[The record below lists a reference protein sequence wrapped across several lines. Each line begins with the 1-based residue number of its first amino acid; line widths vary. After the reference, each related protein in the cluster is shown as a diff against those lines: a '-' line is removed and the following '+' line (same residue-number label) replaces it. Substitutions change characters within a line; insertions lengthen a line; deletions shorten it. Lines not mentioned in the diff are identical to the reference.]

1 VKRAIRRKRLATA
14 LASMVVGTLVVLS
27 TVVLINRFA
36 SGPDRITGEDQNQIL
51 FDRKPPP
58 EQQAVQQPRPKP
70 KPRRTPRTPP
80 PPLLGLGTDLSGIDF
95 GLPAFDISE
104 LNALDGDLLGG
115 ASGLVMTDDTVDT
128 PPRAVFQAP
137 MQYPPRAKSKG
148 VKGYVVLSL
157 LVGLTGEIEQV
168 KVLESFPAGVFDE
181 AALQGIGQWKF
192 EPATYQGKVV
202 RAWARQRIRF
212 ELS

>member
-1 VKRAIRRKRLATA
+1 MKGAVRRKRLATA
-14 LASMVVGTLVVLS
+14 LGAMVMGTVVVLS
-27 TVVLINRFA
+27 TLVLINRLA
-36 SGPDRITGEDQNQIL
+36 SGPERITGEDQSQIL

-58 EQQAVQQPRPKP
+58 EKQAVQKPKPKP

-80 PPLLGLGTDLSGIDF
+80 PPLLGLGTELSGIDF
-95 GLPAFDISE
+95 GLPIFDMSE
-104 LNALDGDLLGG
+104 LNALDGDLLGS

-137 MQYPPRAKSKG
+137 MRYPPRAKSKG

-157 LVGLTGEIEQV
+157 LVGVTGEIEQV

-181 AALQGIGQWKF
+181 AALQGVSQWKF